1 MSDDQLST
9 QAMEGIKI
17 ERERKYSIPNQDT
30 AKKIADTLP
39 ETISISFQDKRL
51 DSDMAHL
58 LKDMFLE
65 PEQNA
70 DEITINAL
78 QQNNKSRFIKKSRPN
93 YYYDTKDFDL
103 LSNNLSF
110 SLRQRAKD
118 WMVTVK
124 LRPKEMVKKSVQKGI
139 FERIEVDCPIDNTI
153 IQAAKNGNDID
164 INQVIE
170 NQKELKETYHRQLEK
185 YVAGIPLEIK
195 NSFEVLSSRVLYPFR
210 NNGLLQVSVDSVLTK
225 PGVKDIF
232 EIEIELKYGGS
243 KTWLDDVASRV
254 FDYIS
259 YCVIHEIKKST
270 TSIDPTVLDD
280 VLKNVTNLSKVE
292 KVRNVTSPQ
301 LFRYSLSKK
310 TLDLSELAK
319 SVVDF
324 CQSEYVR
331 GIHPITL
338 CPYWVDIS
346 KVQDDVKPPVPT
358 EETDEKGNK
367 RRAKRKRLSE
377 EDIEKYREELLISTH
392 ELVDQTLRKM
402 EANPYLLVDPDLFTK
417 IHVVRL
423 SPTSFLMTFIF
434 PFEEYQQSQ
443 FFLKTH
449 RIFQNL
455 FQAMYRESS
464 ISGLFEQVI
473 VDCLHLTKKQEITET
488 TRINLDNMIYYSIE
502 KDEDSYDLQ
511 GLLERRFGE
520 IQKYIDKM
528 VLARHRLRQRG
539 ERGPIALLL
548 AEDQN
553 KRSTYYFPFKKE
565 ARIPLTVEALGGM
578 E

>member
-1 MSDDQLST
+1 MNDHHQST

-30 AKKIADTLP
+30 AKKIADSLP
-39 ETISISFQDKRL
+39 ETISIPFQDKHL
-51 DSDMAHL
+51 DSDMIHL

-65 PEQNA
+65 AGQNA
-70 DEITINAL
+70 DEITIDAL
-78 QQNNKSRFIKKSRPN
+78 QQDNKSRFIKKSRPN

-118 WMVTVK
+118 WMVTIK
-124 LRPKEMVKKSVQKGI
+124 LRPKEMIKKSVQKGI
-139 FERIEVDCPIDNTI
+139 FERIEVDCPIDNNI

-164 INQVIE
+164 INQVID
-170 NQKELKETYHRQLEK
+170 NQEYLKETYHRQLEK
-185 YVAGIPLEIK
+185 YATDKPLEVK
-195 NSFEVLSSRVLYPFR
+195 NSFEVLSSRVLYPFK

-232 EIEIELKYGGS
+232 EIEIELKFGGS

-259 YCVIHEIKKST
+259 YCVIQEIKKST
-270 TSIDPTVLDD
+270 TNIDPTVLDS

-301 LFRYSLSKK
+301 LFRYSLSSK

-346 KVQDDVKPPVPT
+346 KVQDDVKPPIDT
-358 EETDEKGNK
+358 EVKENK
-367 RRAKRKRLSE
+367 KRVKRKKFSE
-377 EDIEKYREELLISTH
+377 EDIEEYRKELLASTH
-392 ELVDQTLRKM
+392 ELVDQTLAKM
-402 EANPYLLVDPDLFTK
+402 EANPFLLVDPDLFTK
-417 IHVVRL
+417 IHVVKL
-423 SPTSFLMTFIF
+423 SPSSFLMTFIF

-449 RIFQNL
+449 KIFQNL

-473 VDCLHLTKKQEITET
+473 VDCLHLTKKQVITET

-511 GLLERRFGE
+511 ELLEKRFKE
-520 IQKYIDKM
+520 IQKYTDKM
-528 VLARHRLRQRG
+528 VLARHRLRHRG

-548 AEDQN
+548 AEEQN
-553 KRSTYYFPFKKE
+553 KRSTYYFPLKKE
-565 ARIPLTVEALGGM
+565 ARIPLTLEALGGM